1 MADSLTR
8 FIGTV
13 RHKIS
18 DVRDRLARI
27 IWPKEEHEAEENG
40 LVSLQIYS

>member
-13 RHKIS
+13 RRKIS
-18 DVRDRLARI
+18 DVRDRLARG
-27 IWPKEEHEAEENG
+27 IWPIIEPEAEENG